1 MLSGIRDKELNK
13 AKKKKSSS
21 FMVIMGTENKLTALI
36 NKIII
41 LYNKC
46 HKYKNQADDMR

>member
-1 MLSGIRDKELNK
+1 
-13 AKKKKSSS
+13 
-21 FMVIMGTENKLTALI
+21 MVIPETENKQTALI

-46 HKYKNQADDMR
+46 HKYKNKLMI

>member
-1 MLSGIRDKELNK
+1 MLSGIRDKELKK
-13 AKKKKSSS
+13 AKKSSS
-21 FMVIMGTENKLTALI
+21 FMVIPETENKQTALI